1 MTLLTAE
8 GCFHRM
14 RDEATPA
21 SPDANCTV
29 EIEHEDKLAEE
40 IEHDLHARHGTLLGG
55 AALYRS
61 LGFPTAAAMRQA
73 FSRGKVP
80 VPVFEIPD
88 RRGRF
93 ARTRDVALWL
103 ARCMASSQVRPAQP
117 IDAARVAAEE
127 TDM

>member
-1 MTLLTAE
+1 M
-8 GCFHRM
+8 
-14 RDEATPA
+14 
-21 SPDANCTV
+21 
-29 EIEHEDKLAEE
+29 EIESENKLAEE
-40 IEHDLHARHGTLLGG
+40 IEHDLHARHGAVLGG

-93 ARTRDVALWL
+93 ARTRDVAQWL
-103 ARCMASSQVRPAQP
+103 ARCMATSQLRPAQP
-117 IDAARVAAEE
+117 TVATSDAVAEE